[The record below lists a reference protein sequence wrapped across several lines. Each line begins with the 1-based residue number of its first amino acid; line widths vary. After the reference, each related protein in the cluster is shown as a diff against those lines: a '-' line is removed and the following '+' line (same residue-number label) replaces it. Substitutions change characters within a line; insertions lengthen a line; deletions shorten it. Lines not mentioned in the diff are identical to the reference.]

1 MIQHPLNHPIE
12 GHAILGI
19 ELTTDKVSNGQ
30 AAYLRP
36 PPYESITPPSH
47 RCMVFTNINH
57 SVKILLF
64 TFTRKTSKVEA
75 RISEYLAKAEAWK
88 EYLAAAYD
96 YITEHN
102 LKRSVLSSIITAWA
116 ESSPSAPP
124 PSSFSFASTEAP
136 SSTPVSP
143 APPSP
148 TPAPSESPAPVPS
161 APSPSESS
169 ESPSSSPSEENRD
182 PRWRE
187 GRDGDYT
194 KWKARRDYLDEIERK
209 EQAAADEGRIAY
221 YVQDRLRNGIFHKVW
236 LKRKDISNK
245 YEIPTYRGIFL
256 WDAMF
261 SEEGSQQDHI
271 YFSGEE
277 FAEAWGLKEIKSS
290 DKPSTSEFPAPSPSE
305 SLSPAPSAPSD
316 SSEAPSSPSAPPAR
330 KTALLCPHINQVSP
344 DVDYKTKSATL
355 PPTTVPSTT
364 PSSTTPSPTPPPE
377 SPPLPPFLSLPS
389 LYDPDS
395 ISFLF
400 FFS

>member
-19 ELTTDKVSNGQ
+19 EITTDRVSNGQ
-30 AAYLRP
+30 AAYLRLS
-36 PPYESITPPSH
+36 PYESITPTSH

-64 TFTRKTSKVEA
+64 TFSRKTSKVEA
-75 RISEYLAKAEAWK
+75 RISEYLKKAEAWK

-136 SSTPVSP
+136 SSSPVSQ

-148 TPAPSESPAPVPS
+148 TPAPSESPTPAPS
-161 APSPSESS
+161 ASAPSESS
-169 ESPSSSPSEENRD
+169 ESPSSPVLSAPIASSPS
-182 PRWRE
+182 
-187 GRDGDYT
+187 
-194 KWKARRDYLDEIERK
+194 
-209 EQAAADEGRIAY
+209 
-221 YVQDRLRNGIFHKVW
+221 
-236 LKRKDISNK
+236 
-245 YEIPTYRGIFL
+245 
-256 WDAMF
+256 
-261 SEEGSQQDHI
+261 
-271 YFSGEE
+271 
-277 FAEAWGLKEIKSS
+277 SS
-290 DKPSTSEFPAPSPSE
+290 
-305 SLSPAPSAPSD
+305 PSAPSESPEVP
-316 SSEAPSSPSAPPAR
+316 SSPVLSSPLASSSSSPSAPPAR

-344 DVDYKTKSATL
+344 DVDFKTKSATL

-364 PSSTTPSPTPPPE
+364 PSPTPPTE
-377 SPPLPPFLSLPS
+377 STSLPAFVS
-389 LYDPDS
+389 IPSIYDPDS

>member
-1 MIQHPLNHPIE
+1 MIQHPLQHPIE

-19 ELTTDKVSNGQ
+19 EITTDKVSNGQ
-30 AAYLRP
+30 AAYLRLS
-36 PPYESITPPSH
+36 PYESITPTSH

-64 TFTRKTSKVEA
+64 TFSRKTSKVEA
-75 RISEYLAKAEAWK
+75 RISEYLKKAEAWK

-148 TPAPSESPAPVPS
+148 TPAPSESPTSAPS
-161 APSPSESS
+161 APAPSESS
-169 ESPSSSPSEENRD
+169 EAPSSPVLSAPIDSSPSSSPS
-182 PRWRE
+182 
-187 GRDGDYT
+187 
-194 KWKARRDYLDEIERK
+194 A
-209 EQAAADEGRIAY
+209 
-221 YVQDRLRNGIFHKVW
+221 
-236 LKRKDISNK
+236 
-245 YEIPTYRGIFL
+245 
-256 WDAMF
+256 
-261 SEEGSQQDHI
+261 
-271 YFSGEE
+271 
-277 FAEAWGLKEIKSS
+277 
-290 DKPSTSEFPAPSPSE
+290 PSE
-305 SLSPAPSAPSD
+305 SPEVPSSPDLSSPLA
-316 SSEAPSSPSAPPAR
+316 SSSSSSPSAPPAR

-344 DVDYKTKSATL
+344 DVDFKTKSATL

-364 PSSTTPSPTPPPE
+364 PSSTTPSPTPPTEPT
-377 SPPLPPFLSLPS
+377 SLPAFVS
-389 LYDPDS
+389 IPSIYDPDS